1 MKYFKLP
8 DLGEGLPEA
17 EIVEWHVQAGDEV
30 EVDQVLASM
39 ETAKAIVDVP
49 SPIKGKIEKL
59 FGDAG
64 DVIHTGE
71 PLVGFEGQ
79 EEDSGTVVGKVDSHG
94 AVAGGDD
101 AFFAGN
107 TMAPVAGSKVQALP
121 ATRLLA
127 KKLGVDIEALT
138 GTGANGVV
146 VDADVQKAFEAD
158 DSLSKNEIIKGAR
171 KAMADAM
178 RHSND
183 TCVPV
188 TLADDADISDWAEGQ
203 DPTVRLIRAVAE
215 ACAAEPSLNAHFD
228 MGTASRRLFDNVDLG
243 IAVDS
248 RHGLYVPVL
257 RDVANRDDQSLR
269 DGLDK
274 MIADVKERRVPQD
287 ELKGATITLSNF
299 GAIAG
304 RYANPI
310 LSPPQVAIIGA
321 GRSYDTVVMK
331 DGQPVGKRMLPL
343 SVTMD
348 HQACT
353 GGEAARFLKALKA
366 SLAKPKL

>member
-17 EIVEWHVQAGDEV
+17 EIVEWHVKVGDEV

-49 SPIKGKIEKL
+49 SPMKGTIAKL

-71 PLVGFEGQ
+71 PLVGFEG
-79 EEDSGTVVGKVDSHG
+79 EDEDAGTVVGKVDAHG

-101 AFFAGN
+101 TFTAGN
-107 TMAPVAGSKVQALP
+107 TLAPVAGSKIQALP
-121 ATRLLA
+121 STRVLA
-127 KKLGVDIEALT
+127 KKLGVDIEDLK
-138 GTGANGVV
+138 GSGNGGVV
-146 VDADVQKAFEAD
+146 TDVDVQKAFEAD

-171 KAMADAM
+171 RAMADAM
-178 RHSND
+178 RQAAD
-183 TCVPV
+183 TVVPV
-188 TLADDADISDWAEGQ
+188 TLSDDADISDWAEGQ
-203 DPTVRLIRAVAE
+203 DPTIRLIKAMSD
-215 ACAAEPSLNAHFD
+215 ACAAEPALNSHFD
-228 MGTASRRLFDNVDLG
+228 ASTYSRRLYDHVDLG

-248 RHGLYVPVL
+248 KHGLYVPVL
-257 RDVANRDDQSLR
+257 RDIANRDAKSLR
-269 DGLDK
+269 EGLDK
-274 MIADVKERRVPQD
+274 MISDVKERRVPQD
-287 ELKGATITLSNF
+287 ELKNATITLSNF

-310 LSPPQVAIIGA
+310 ITPPQVAIVGA
-321 GRSYDTVVMK
+321 GRSYEVAQVR
-331 DGQPVGKRMLPL
+331 DGKAVNRKMLPL

-353 GGEAARFLKALKA
+353 GGEAARFLKALKK
-366 SLAKPKL
+366 SLEAPE

>member
-17 EIVEWHVQAGDEV
+17 EIVEWHVKAGDEV

-49 SPIKGKIEKL
+49 SPLKGKIAKL
-59 FGDAG
+59 FGDVG
-64 DVIHTGE
+64 DVIHTGS
-71 PLVGFEGQ
+71 PLVGFEGE
-79 EEDSGTVVGKVDSHG
+79 EEDAGTVVGKVDTHG
-94 AVAGGDD
+94 AVASGEDS
-101 AFFAGN
+101 FVAGN
-107 TMAPVAGSKVQALP
+107 SVAPVVGSRIQALP

-127 KKLGVDIEALT
+127 KKLGVDIEELK
-138 GTGANGVV
+138 GSGHGGVV
-146 VDADVQKAFEAD
+146 TDADVQKAFEAD

-171 KAMADAM
+171 RAMTDAM
-178 RHSND
+178 RHAFE
-183 TCVPV
+183 TVVPV
-188 TLADDADISDWAEGQ
+188 TLADDADVSNWEPGQ
-203 DPTVRLIRAVAE
+203 DPTVRLIKAMSD
-215 ACAAEPSLNAHFD
+215 ACAAEPALNAHFNAD
-228 MGTASRRLFDNVDLG
+228 TYSRRLFDKVDLG

-248 RHGLYVPVL
+248 PHGLYVPVL
-257 RDVANRDDQSLR
+257 RDIGSRDAKSLR
-269 DGLDK
+269 EGLDK
-274 MIADVKERRVPQD
+274 MIKDVRDRRVPQE

-310 LSPPQVAIIGA
+310 ITPPQVAIVGA
-321 GRSYDTVVMK
+321 GRSYETAVLK
-331 DGQPVGKRMLPL
+331 EGQLVAKKMLPL

-366 SLAKPKL
+366 SLEKPSL